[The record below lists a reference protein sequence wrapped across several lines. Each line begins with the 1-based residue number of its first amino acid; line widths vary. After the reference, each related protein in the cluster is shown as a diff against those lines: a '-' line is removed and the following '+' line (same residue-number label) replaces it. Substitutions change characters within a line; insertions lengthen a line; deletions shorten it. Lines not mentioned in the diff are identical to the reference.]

1 MNKNEPFSSSSLKRR
16 LKTIK
21 CECGLEILVIPD
33 STEMGRAIE
42 AHAQEHKKR
51 SQTTE
56 EGERIFNHIQ
66 DLLLEQVLKMA
77 AKKNDKE

>member
-1 MNKNEPFSSSSLKRR
+1 MNENEPFSSSSLRR
-16 LKTIK
+16 KLKTIK

-33 STEMGRAIE
+33 SVEMGRAIE

-51 SQTTE
+51 FQTID

-66 DLLLEQVLKMA
+66 DLLLKQVLNMA
-77 AKKNDKE
+77 SKTNDKE